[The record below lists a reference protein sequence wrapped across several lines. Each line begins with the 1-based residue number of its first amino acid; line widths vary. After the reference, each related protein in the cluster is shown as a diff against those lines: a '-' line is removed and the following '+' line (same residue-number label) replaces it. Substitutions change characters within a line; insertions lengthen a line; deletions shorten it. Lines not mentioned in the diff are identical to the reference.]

1 MPRDR
6 PNRAEVS
13 EDLVLARPS
22 GKPSVIVATRVKF
35 GLVASHRP
43 LSLRLQSVG
52 TPVARHVVTSRSV
65 TRDVRLVRRG
75 GIGGCVRDR
84 QGSLARLLLQLRAD
98 KGLTQE
104 NWPAGHG

>member
-35 GLVASHRP
+35 GLAASHRP
-43 LSLRLQSVG
+43 LSLRLQPVG
-52 TPVARHVVTSRSV
+52 TPVARRVVTSRSV
-65 TRDVRLVRRG
+65 TRDVITRSAVPAIRSIVR
-75 GIGGCVRDR
+75 
-84 QGSLARLLLQLRAD
+84 
-98 KGLTQE
+98 
-104 NWPAGHG
+104 PAASAVMPVALPRPRHFQW